1 MYSIAS
7 YADLKTYNEY
17 VRQSNLPPVKIIRVS
32 SSKDELYLS
41 LRSTPYSLQ
50 AVLMDYLTHPVFYFE
65 NVKLL
70 SKIDY
75 MYYYMM
81 SNPEEAEQKIREFF
95 NSVLLA
101 GGDSIVVGTMT
112 LSMRNN
118 KWVLLD
124 YTGSASTVYLPKFVE
139 IIGEEAFYR
148 NEGLHRVISLAE
160 ELIIENLAFTRC
172 QNLTEVRCRNGIR
185 EVGISAFKYTNL
197 SQIQFSK
204 NLKEIG
210 TEAFIGCHIKGVVF
224 PEGLLKIEPLAFAE
238 CKELCRISFPSTLM
252 EIGQSAFKK
261 CDNIALREIDLS
273 RTKLT
278 HIAHTT
284 FQECSSLCKV
294 KLPEGLQEIRTHSFY
309 QCQELKDI
317 NFPSSITYIGAFAFN
332 GCHLLEKVNLPD
344 GLKEILREA
353 FSETGIKGTI
363 KLPSSVTI
371 LGSNSFY
378 KCERLRCLDLS
389 DTAIEEAHIEAFQ
402 LSGGE
407 VRMPKFLNAESKAL
421 TLTDLSG
428 GMFIFRRSGSQ
439 SIRNFPQ
446 KIHRIVGY
454 NSAQP
459 DSKSS
464 HEILKSYDL
473 ENEEDFKK
481 FIEDY
486 ELEKWEISFS

>member
-1 MYSIAS
+1 
-7 YADLKTYNEY
+7 
-17 VRQSNLPPVKIIRVS
+17 
-32 SSKDELYLS
+32 
-41 LRSTPYSLQ
+41 
-50 AVLMDYLTHPVFYFE
+50 
-65 NVKLL
+65 
-70 SKIDY
+70 
-75 MYYYMM
+75 
-81 SNPEEAEQKIREFF
+81 
-95 NSVLLA
+95 
-101 GGDSIVVGTMT
+101 
-112 LSMRNN
+112 
-118 KWVLLD
+118 
-124 YTGSASTVYLPKFVE
+124 
-139 IIGEEAFYR
+139 
-148 NEGLHRVISLAE
+148 
-160 ELIIENLAFTRC
+160 
-172 QNLTEVRCRNGIR
+172 
-185 EVGISAFKYTNL
+185 
-197 SQIQFSK
+197 
-204 NLKEIG
+204 
-210 TEAFIGCHIKGVVF
+210 
-224 PEGLLKIEPLAFAE
+224 
-238 CKELCRISFPSTLM
+238 M

-378 KCERLRCLDLS
+378 KCEHLKCLDLS

-428 GMFIFRRSGSQ
+428 GMFLFRRSGSQ

-446 KIHRIVGY
+446 KIHRIV
-454 NSAQP
+454 A
-459 DSKSS
+459 S